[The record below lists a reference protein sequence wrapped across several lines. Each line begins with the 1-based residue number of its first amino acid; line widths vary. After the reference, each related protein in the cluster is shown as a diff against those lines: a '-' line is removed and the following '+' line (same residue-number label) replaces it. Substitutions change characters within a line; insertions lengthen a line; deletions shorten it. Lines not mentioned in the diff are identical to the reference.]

1 MSSPL
6 RPGYSLTLGTQRL
19 TEQVLALSLS
29 LAAAPQADI
38 LHIVLPSAIALDPAP
53 DAPVTLD
60 LDAGV
65 QAGQVFAGAIMQIRH
80 GIDTIRITAMGGAG
94 RLARLRP
101 ATTYREVTA
110 GTVIRELAA
119 AAGAQAGRIDDGAAL
134 AFYVA
139 DPARSALDHVARLA
153 GFSGAMARFSAADR
167 LEVNVVG
174 LGAPDMALRQGR
186 DILSHQD
193 HRRGAADGAT
203 VAGESGAGSVSAP
216 EALRPT
222 TDFFAGNRPAGPGAG
237 QRWRFEP
244 ALRTAQAAATASAAL
259 NAAHANARAGG
270 SLLALLHPE
279 LRPGTAFEI
288 QDAPDRFGAGI
299 CLATAVIH
307 SLART
312 GATSRIR
319 YERIAS
325 EGLAGL
331 AARALGAIS
340 SLV

>member
-6 RPGYSLTLGTQRL
+6 RPGYSLTLGTQRF
-19 TEQVLALSLS
+19 TEQIVALSLS
-29 LAAAPQADI
+29 LAAAPRADI
-38 LHIVLPSAIALDPAP
+38 LHVVLPSAIALDPALA
-53 DAPVTLD
+53 APVGLE
-60 LDAGV
+60 LDAGA
-65 QAGQVFAGAIMQIRH
+65 QAGQVFAGMIVQSRH
-80 GIDTIRITAMGGAG
+80 EIDTIHVTAMGGAG

-101 ATTYREVTA
+101 AATYREVTA

-119 AAGAQAGRIDDGAAL
+119 MADAQTGRIDDGAAL

-153 GFSGAMARFSAADR
+153 ALSGAMARFSAADR
-167 LEVNVVG
+167 LEVGVVG
-174 LGAPDMALRQGR
+174 VDAPNMALRHGR
-186 DILSHQD
+186 DILSRQD
-193 HRRGAADGAT
+193 HRRGAADSET

-244 ALRTAQAAATASAAL
+244 ALRTTQAAATAGAAL
-259 NAAHANARAGG
+259 TAARANARAGG
-270 SLLALLHPE
+270 TLLALLHPE

-288 QDAPDRFGAGI
+288 QEAPDRFGAGI
-299 CLATAVIH
+299 CLATAVVH
-307 SLART
+307 SLARS
-312 GATSRIR
+312 GATSRVH
-319 YERIAS
+319 YERISSA
-325 EGLAGL
+325 GLASL